1 MELGKPGL
9 LGCYEKIRCLH
20 GLGCKV
26 GSSCPVCKGGR
37 LSLAARRRRGNSEP
51 GRASVCFSLPADQ
64 GIRRRLVSKFL
75 VPQGG
80 QAGTSRATR
89 LLPVKKTPSWWPTVK
104 VSQRNTQHLRRV
116 PGQAEPGRKEGA
128 LLPRTA
134 VARRRTWTARGGS
147 SSQAGTALNTTGRPG
162 PASPH
167 AEEAVNF

>member
-26 GSSCPVCKGGR
+26 GSSRPVCKGGR

-89 LLPVKKTPSWWPTVK
+89 LLPVKKTPSWWPMVK

-116 PGQAEPGRKEGA
+116 PRPNRTWQEGGGPAPEDSRGPQEDMDSAWRLVFPGRHRSEHH
-128 LLPRTA
+128 
-134 VARRRTWTARGGS
+134 
-147 SSQAGTALNTTGRPG
+147 G
-162 PASPH
+162 PARTCLS
-167 AEEAVNF
+167 AR